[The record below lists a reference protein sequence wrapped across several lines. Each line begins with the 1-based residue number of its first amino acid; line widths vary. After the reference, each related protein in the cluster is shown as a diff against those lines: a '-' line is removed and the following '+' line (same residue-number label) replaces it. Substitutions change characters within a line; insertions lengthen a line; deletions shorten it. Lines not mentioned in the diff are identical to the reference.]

1 MSLEPA
7 NNLKPNA
14 SGPATLNDVWHHDK
28 AWQIY
33 TMDFSFNFITQVLEL
48 LLHYQMALVFLT
60 SSSFTA
66 ATCIIA
72 GSAAIASLLVSMFLA
87 PYLNRV
93 LSEKQL
99 GSVLPLTLTICGAL
113 FLALVFMPG
122 VFASG
127 FAAIGLP
134 GVNIILLSCIVG
146 AIFELVKNSIKYPI
160 SDVFINNQWKQI
172 TDRGIALQKTSNFFS
187 GKPAKACG
195 ALLLILLTTL
205 SATGVINLMWVVAPV
220 LALFFLIW
228 FRAVRIITADIKP
241 DPEKA
246 CEESKAPQPEPTS
259 FFTHIRD
266 KKFQVIVSIGVL
278 CTLGSAFLLT
288 LKNTII
294 VSAAGAGALPYLK
307 ALILPAIWIANEIM
321 GRVEARY
328 KNHAFLIFLF
338 SVNALLITFTV
349 LYPYAPLIHAFCFT
363 CGFLPGGPSMLLQF
377 WMFSLFYITIEVWAS
392 AASERIYKPLQTKA
406 FTKDELKT
414 YLPSI
419 SIVFCVSQILAM
431 GATLMMAELALPV
444 ATMLAIATGVS
455 VFCAIG
461 TALVYRYGVSE
472 KLIDIDPI
480 ENKNSPVSSIVVG
493 KESEAFIDYANATDR
508 SDAVKTPENHQYV

>member
-1 MSLEPA
+1 MSLDSPTHKSPIA
-7 NNLKPNA
+7 DQ
-14 SGPATLNDVWHHDK
+14 PATLKEVWVNPIAGH
-28 AWQIY
+28 IY
-33 TMDFSFNFITQVLEL
+33 LMDFSFNFITQIVEL

-72 GSAAIASLLVSMFLA
+72 GSAAASCLLVSMFLA

-99 GSVLPLTLTICGAL
+99 GLVLPILLAICSGV

-134 GVNIILLSCIVG
+134 GVNILLLSCIVG
-146 AIFELVKNSIKYPI
+146 AILELVKNSTKYPI
-160 SDVFINNQWKQI
+160 SDVFTANRWKQI
-172 TDRGIALQKTSNFFS
+172 EDRGLALQKTSNIFS

-205 SATGVINLMWVVAPV
+205 YTTGVINLMWVVAPV
-220 LALFFLIW
+220 LALFFVMW
-228 FRAVRIITADIKP
+228 FRSVRKITETLPENTKEVEKP
-241 DPEKA
+241 DDSV
-246 CEESKAPQPEPTS
+246 ESAPPPTG
-259 FFTHIRD
+259 FFTHIQD
-266 KKFQVIVSIGVL
+266 KKFRVIVSIGVL

-294 VSAAGAGALPYLK
+294 VSAAGAEALPYLK

-321 GRVEARY
+321 GQVEARY
-328 KNHAFLIFLF
+328 KKNAFLIFLF
-338 SVNALLITFTV
+338 SINALLITFTV
-349 LYPYAPLIHAFCFT
+349 LFPYAPLIHAFCFT

-392 AASERIYKPLQTKA
+392 AVSERIYKPMQNHA
-406 FTKDELKT
+406 FTKEQLKE
-414 YLPSI
+414 YFPSI
-419 SIVFCVSQILAM
+419 SIIFCISQIVAM

-444 ATMLAIATGVS
+444 ATMLAIGTGVS
-455 VFCAIG
+455 VACAIA
-461 TALVYRYGVSE
+461 TAVIYRYGVSE
-472 KLIDIDPI
+472 SLIKPDSSTISSEELEKTLTKANTSEKHGDTPA
-480 ENKNSPVSSIVVG
+480 NVNTNSQNPSL
-493 KESEAFIDYANATDR
+493 
-508 SDAVKTPENHQYV
+508 